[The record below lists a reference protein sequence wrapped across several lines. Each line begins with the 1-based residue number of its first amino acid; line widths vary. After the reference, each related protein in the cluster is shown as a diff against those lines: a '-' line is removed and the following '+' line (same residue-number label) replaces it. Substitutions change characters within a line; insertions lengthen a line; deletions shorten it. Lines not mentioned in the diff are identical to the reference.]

1 MTVRI
6 PPPIFSGVD
15 ILEMVF
21 SESRIFE
28 RMVYA
33 IVNTVARIVI
43 AITTS
48 ISVNPRGP
56 RLAVCRPGNPDR
68 TLGSG
73 AAVTLEFTI
82 SEATES
88 LTEVFHEPTEIAETS
103 HSVAAVAAV
112 ERGVIEVAIFA

>member
-33 IVNTVARIVI
+33 IVNTVARIVL
-43 AITTS
+43 ALTTGL
-48 ISVNPRGP
+48 NELLG
-56 RLAVCRPGNPDR
+56 LAPGC
-68 TLGSG
+68 
-73 AAVTLEFTI
+73 
-82 SEATES
+82 
-88 LTEVFHEPTEIAETS
+88 
-103 HSVAAVAAV
+103 
-112 ERGVIEVAIFA
+112 